1 MKGVI
6 GMERALGSKKGS
18 SDGAL
23 PFLPSVCLNVST
35 MKEMTTTNF
44 AVHTKKYL
52 QPNIP
57 LNRIQIYNRS
67 KNKMSPTKYAAHKYS

>member
-1 MKGVI
+1 MDG
-6 GMERALGSKKGS
+6 ALNSRKRG

-23 PFLPSVCLNVST
+23 SFLPSVCLNVST

-44 AVHTKKYL
+44 AVHIKKYL